1 MDRQTEQIEQVFFN
15 VPLPKLEPIFKRWV
29 REVLQEIPQ
38 TTQSTKEADIYFDI
52 DEFREYHPDKPKKA
66 TVYGWVHS
74 RSVPCYRDQ
83 KKLRFLKS
91 EIDAWLKQG
100 RKKTYAETAIEAD
113 EYLANKRRRI
123 IL

>member
-29 REVLQEIPQ
+29 REVFQEKPQ
-38 TTQSTKEADIYFDI
+38 ITQSTKEPDIWFDI
-52 DEFREYHPDKPKKA
+52 DGFCEYHPDKPKKP

-74 RSVPCYRDQ
+74 KAVPCHRGQ

-91 EIDAWLKQG
+91 EIDLWLKSG
-100 RKKTYAETAIEAD
+100 KKLTYAETALEAD
-113 EYLANKRRRI
+113 EYLANKKRR
-123 IL
+123 